1 MQNPRNPFT
10 FRKEIISFSN
20 IRKPRREFGSSS
32 ISLPNEIASFSS
44 SLPRENRSSKSL
56 PLVFSTSSSPSIQ
69 FASSSRRPRNPF
81 NFFNEISSSSS
92 SLVLP
97 IDYHPGQVGQKI
109 TDPLTNDT
117 YLLDKEIGS
126 SCNGLCLVYRA
137 VYAKCLPETGY
148 LVPAGYATLK
158 IINKNLQ
165 ESDELRN
172 QVHTSISYTAD
183 TTRKLIGLKRSF
195 TTDEFVC
202 ISLKY
207 MNKGSLRYIMSTRK
221 GKKIPEDFIAIVLK
235 EVVVGL
241 RDELH
246 FEFHNPRA
254 HKTLNAGDI
263 FIHIDEATEEML
275 IKLAFEASVYDSE
288 IIEENQNYN
297 VGEASSSSSFLD
309 VKSIFKWGAAPEVF
323 ENDGNTSGITQK
335 SDIWLLGIMALE
347 LAYGDIRVRNR
358 GELDYIIRKI
368 REKKRLPRSLEKLLM
383 KRKAKLK
390 KAKDLFKRKEK
401 RVFSEEFESMVLA
414 CLCENPE
421 NRPTANQLLSTP
433 FFTTAIERF
442 TNFVSDARNNPDPTD
457 N

>member
-1 MQNPRNPFT
+1 MQNPR
-10 FRKEIISFSN
+10 I
-20 IRKPRREFGSSS
+20 GSSS
-32 ISLPNEIASFSS
+32 SLQVHIGS
-44 SLPRENRSSKSL
+44 SL
-56 PLVFSTSSSPSIQ
+56 TI
-69 FASSSRRPRNPF
+69 PRNPF
-81 NFFNEISSSSS
+81 SFRNETRSTSSIT
-92 SLVLP
+92 LP
-97 IDYHPGQVGQKI
+97 IEDYDHSIKVGKKI
-109 TDPLTNDT
+109 NDPITNDT
-117 YLLDKEIGS
+117 YLLDKQIGS
-126 SCNGLCLVYRA
+126 SCNGHCRVYRA
-137 VYAKCLPETGY
+137 VYTACLETNGYFVPTGY
-148 LVPAGYATLK
+148 VTLK

-165 ESDELRN
+165 ESDELQNHVTCTRDN
-172 QVHTSISYTAD
+172 S
-183 TTRKLIGLKRSF
+183 RKLIGLEKSF
-195 TTDEFVC
+195 ITEDLVC
-202 ISLKY
+202 ISLPY
-207 MNKGSLRYIMSTRK
+207 MNKGSLRYILSTRK
-221 GKKIPEDFIAIVLK
+221 EKKFPEDFIAIVLK

-246 FEFHNPRA
+246 VEANNPRA

-263 FIHIDEATEEML
+263 FVHIDDATEKML

-323 ENDGNTSGITQK
+323 GTDGSANTIGLK
-335 SDIWLLGIMALE
+335 SDIWLLGITALE

-414 CLCENPE
+414 CLCENTE
-421 NRPTANQLLSTP
+421 NRPTAKQLLNTP

-442 TNFVSDARNNPDPTD
+442 TRFVLNAGNNPEPTV